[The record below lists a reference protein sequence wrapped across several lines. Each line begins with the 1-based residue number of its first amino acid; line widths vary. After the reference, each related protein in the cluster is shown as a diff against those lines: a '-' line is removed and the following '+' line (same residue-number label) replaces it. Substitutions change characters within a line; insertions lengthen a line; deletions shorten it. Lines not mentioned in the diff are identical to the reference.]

1 VQGRRRPRNRYLEN
15 LGSLSPGTMLA
26 FGLAL
31 ILLLASVAIVGAT
44 LSRRGSAAPPVAQ
57 ATPSPT
63 EFLALVETP
72 VPTPV
77 IETATVVITPTARAS
92 VTATRPRA
100 TATTIVNAPLGSGQS
115 RAARGL
121 AGAMAAALGGVLP
134 PVAIA
139 PPPTPTKVPTAV
151 PPTVRPYTPPAAYNP
166 PPPVYNPPPPPA
178 APTPTPKPAPTPTP
192 VPLPTQTPTP
202 PPSPTAPPS
211 PTVPPLPP
219 VALPTPAPQP
229 YSYNLTYTLQANL
242 AAVPGSDYAYT
253 VTWHT
258 FTAAEVATLK
268 GALGLKGPVQ
278 QTATGFTV
286 TDPGTLTIDNQ
297 HGTLTYTAPGV
308 TTGPELRAFA
318 SPTVTVQVTG
328 TTSGAATTTS
338 ATTTGA
344 TTAAA
349 TATTPPNPAATSAPP
364 TAPPPTVTPN
374 HPAPTG
380 TPGAPLPLSD
390 DAALAAARQWLST
403 SALLPPNAD
412 GGHVTRPTADEI
424 IVTYRPKSPGALIL
438 GDPAVV
444 VTLDPKGNVR
454 TATYRWPE
462 QVAQR
467 PVRLRPASDAWADA
481 QAGKG
486 YLQVDQTI
494 PANLPSGTVYKGAA
508 TVTNV
513 DIGWTTVTNDSGTYL
528 VPVYVFSGTVALDGQ
543 PQGTPPVPFRIYV
556 PAVAPATP

>member
-1 VQGRRRPRNRYLEN
+1 MQRRRRPRNRYLEN
-15 LGSLSPGTMLA
+15 LGTMPPGAMLA

-31 ILLLASVAIVGAT
+31 ILLLASVGIVGAA
-44 LSRRGSAAPPVAQ
+44 LVRHGAAAPQVAQ

-72 VPTPV
+72 APTPEIV
-77 IETATVVITPTARAS
+77 TATVVITPTARA
-92 VTATRPRA
+92 TAIATRPRA
-100 TATTIVNAPLGSGQS
+100 TATRIVNAPLGSGQS
-115 RAARGL
+115 RAARGI

-134 PVAIA
+134 PVAAA
-139 PPPTPTKVPTAV
+139 PPPTPTRVPTAA
-151 PPTVRPYTPPAAYNP
+151 PPTERPYTPPPAYNP
-166 PPPVYNPPPPPA
+166 PPVVYNPPVVNNPPA
-178 APTPTPKPAPTPTP
+178 APTPTATPLPTPTP
-192 VPLPTQTPTP
+192 APLPTQTPTP
-202 PPSPTAPPS
+202 PPS

-219 VALPTPAPQP
+219 VALPTPAPRP
-229 YSYNLTYTLQANL
+229 YTYNLTYTLQADL
-242 AAVPGSDYAYT
+242 TTAPGADYAYT

-286 TDPGTLTIDNQ
+286 TDPGTLTINNQ
-297 HGTLTYTAPGV
+297 TGVLTYTAPGV
-308 TTGPELRAFA
+308 TAGPAVSAFA
-318 SPTVTVQVTG
+318 APTVT
-328 TTSGAATTTS
+328 APATATRTATTS
-338 ATTTGA
+338 ATTTVTTSA
-344 TTAAA
+344 ATTTAAPGPTA
-349 TATTPPNPAATSAPP
+349 TAAPKPTATSAPP
-364 TAPPPTVTPN
+364 TATTP
-374 HPAPTG
+374 PAPAG
-380 TPGAPLPLSD
+380 TPGPTPPPALND
-390 DAALAAARQWLST
+390 DTALAVANQWLST

-412 GGHVTRPTADEI
+412 GGHVTRPAPDEI
-424 IVTYRPKSPGALIL
+424 VVTYRPKSPGPLIL

-444 VTLDPKGNVR
+444 VTLDAKGAVR

-462 QVAQR
+462 DVTQR
-467 PVRLRPASDAWADA
+467 PVRLRPAADAWADA

-513 DIGWTTVTNDSGTYL
+513 DIGWTTATNDSGTYL

-543 PQGTPPVPFRIYV
+543 PQGTPPTPFRIYV